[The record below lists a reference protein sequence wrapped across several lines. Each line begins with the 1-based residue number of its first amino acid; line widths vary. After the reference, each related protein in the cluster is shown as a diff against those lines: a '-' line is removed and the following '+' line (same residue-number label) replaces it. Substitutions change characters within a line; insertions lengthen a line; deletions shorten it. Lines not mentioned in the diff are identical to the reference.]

1 MTHPSV
7 SNIDV
12 YPKMITHTQNI
23 TPRFGMQ
30 NEDLGV
36 QDLEFFFEITN
47 EGTWFNLSSDKL
59 FDGYNLDNSPVIP
72 IDKQGTADR
81 WLGYF

>member
-12 YPKMITHTQNI
+12 YPKMITHSVILSDSHTQNI

-36 QDLEFFFEITN
+36 QDLEFFF
-47 EGTWFNLSSDKL
+47 
-59 FDGYNLDNSPVIP
+59 
-72 IDKQGTADR
+72 
-81 WLGYF
+81 